1 MTGGLAPAF
10 NEVIHA
16 PLRLRICGLLRS
28 VDELE
33 FSVVRDA
40 LTIDDAKLSKHI
52 KVLTDAGFVSL
63 HKERSAKRTDSRR
76 LTWVKLTPTGSTAVE
91 AHIAALTAIAN
102 GAVIDT
108 TPAPGDAVD

>member
-1 MTGGLAPAF
+1 MSTPAPAF

-40 LTIDDAKLSKHI
+40 LAIDDAKLSKHL
-52 KVLTDAGFVSL
+52 KVLADAEL
-63 HKERSAKRTDSRR
+63 IALRKERSSTRTDSRR
-76 LTWVKLTPTGSTAVE
+76 LTWIALTPAGSAALE
-91 AHIAALTAIAN
+91 AHLAALSSIAA
-102 GAVIDT
+102 GV
-108 TPAPGDAVD
+108 PVE